1 LSAPINLQLIAVIL
15 VISVILSGC
24 WTGENDTDVISPPVA
39 DQRHKTLS
47 IHSDTRTDEY
57 YWIRDD
63 SRSDPDV
70 LQLLQDENAYTQAM
84 MAHTSGLQ
92 QKLFDEISARL
103 SSSDK
108 TVPVRTGSY
117 VYFREYRQGGEYP
130 LYLRAPIVSV
140 DSESVILDANSLSE
154 GHEFYELGNW
164 SVSPDEKLIAYAE
177 DVVSRREYTVRFK
190 DLATDQLLE
199 DKLLKVSPAMAW
211 AADSETLFYV
221 EKDVETL
228 LPKRVYRH
236 QLGTE
241 RKNDIQVY
249 EEQDAAFYTSVYATR
264 SRQFVVISLQSTDSS
279 EILLI
284 PSNYP
289 DNEPE
294 LFLPR
299 EDKHKYRIRHIDG
312 SFYILTNWQA
322 ENYRLMRVE
331 EDEIGNKFHWQEI
344 IPHRA
349 DVFLKDVEVFT
360 DHLVVVEQENGL
372 QNIRV
377 IDTRDF
383 SERSIE
389 FPEPAYTVRLHSNP
403 EVDTNLVRYV
413 YSSLT
418 TPESIVEFDMDT
430 GISSLLKQDKV
441 LGEFDRE
448 KYTSKRLIFE
458 ARDGVSVPISLVY
471 RTNSY
476 KEGSNPAYL
485 YAYGS
490 YGYST
495 DASFL
500 SKRLS
505 LLDRGFVYA
514 IIHVRGG
521 DELGHKWYED
531 GKLLNKKNTF
541 NDFVDG
547 TRFLVEQDYI
557 AGDNVF
563 ASGGSA
569 GGLLMG
575 VIANEAPEL
584 YKGIIADVPFVDV
597 ITTMLDESIPLTSGE
612 FSEWGD
618 PRDKAFYQYMLSYSP
633 YDQVTAQNY
642 PNMLV
647 TTGLYDSQVQYFEP
661 VKWVSRL
668 RKRKLDNHL
677 LLIDINMDTGHG
689 GSSGRYKRHRLDA
702 LEYAFVLDLSDKQ

>member
-1 LSAPINLQLIAVIL
+1 MRLFWNAVL
-15 VISVILSGC
+15 LTLAMILSGC
-24 WTGENDTDVISPPVA
+24 WTGGSDMEEISPPVA

-70 LQLLQDENAYTQAM
+70 LQLLADENEYTQAM
-84 MAHTSGLQ
+84 MKHTSGLQ
-92 QKLFDEISARL
+92 QELFDEISARL
-103 SSSDK
+103 SSNDK
-108 TVPVRTGSY
+108 TVPVRTGNY

-130 LYLRAPIVSV
+130 LYLRAPAVSQ
-140 DSESVILDANSLSE
+140 DSESVILDANRLSE

-177 DVVSRREYTVRFK
+177 DVVSRREYTLRFK
-190 DLATDQLLE
+190 DLETDQLLD

-221 EKDVETL
+221 DKDAETL
-228 LPKRVYRH
+228 LPRRVYRH
-236 QLGTE
+236 QLGTDS
-241 RKNDIQVY
+241 KSDILVY

-264 SRQFVVISLQSTDSS
+264 SRQFVVISLQSIDSS

-284 PSNYP
+284 RSNNP
-289 DNEPE
+289 GNEPE
-294 LFLPR
+294 TFLPR
-299 EDKHKYRIRHIDG
+299 EEKHKYRIRHIDG

-322 ENYRLMRVE
+322 DNYRLMRVE
-331 EDEIGNKFHWQEI
+331 EDEIGNKSHWQEI
-344 IPHRA
+344 IPHRPN
-349 DVFLKDVEVFT
+349 VLLKDIEVFA
-360 DHLVVVEQENGL
+360 DHIVIVEQENGL

-377 IDTRDF
+377 IGVSDSSDRA
-383 SERSIE
+383 IK
-389 FPEPAYTVRLHSNP
+389 FPDPAYTVRLHSNP
-403 EVDTNLVRYV
+403 EVDSNLVRYV

-418 TPESIVEFDMDT
+418 TPESIFEFNMDT
-430 GISSLLKQDKV
+430 GQSRLLKQDKV
-441 LGEFDRE
+441 MGEFDRE
-448 KYTSKRLIFE
+448 KYTSKRLMFE
-458 ARDGVSVPISLVY
+458 ARDGVRVPISLVY

-476 KEGSNPAYL
+476 KEGANSAYL

-505 LLDRGFVYA
+505 LLDRGFVFA

-521 DELGHKWYED
+521 NEMGQKWYDD

-547 TRFLVEQDYI
+547 TRFLIDQDYI
-557 AGDNVF
+557 DGDNVF
-563 ASGGSA
+563 AAGGSA

-597 ITTMLDESIPLTSGE
+597 ITTMLDESLPLTTGE
-612 FSEWGD
+612 FQEWGD
-618 PRDKAFYQYMLSYSP
+618 PRNKEFYQYMLSYSP
-633 YDQVTAQNY
+633 YDQVRAQSY

-668 RKRKLDNHL
+668 RKRKLDDRL
-677 LLIDINMDTGHG
+677 LIIDINMDTGHG
-689 GSSGRYKRHRLDA
+689 GSSGRYERHRLDA
-702 LEYAFVLDLSDKQ
+702 LEYAFVLDLMDKQ